1 MNKAIAKPWGY
12 YEDFFRSEEV
22 VFKKIVVNPCSEL
35 SLQKHNKRSEFWYV
49 VEGKGFIVYND
60 MVKRVDAGYSIEIP
74 VGTIHC
80 IVNDTDDLLVMYEM
94 QFGNCSEDDIIRFK
108 DKYGREDEADLGLGL
123 SGEQKKCKPTVLC
136 DNLKKE
142 NEDAKD
148 CS

>member
-1 MNKAIAKPWGY
+1 MNKTIAKPWGY
-12 YEDFFRSEEV
+12 YEDLFRNEKV

-35 SLQKHNKRSEFWYV
+35 SLQKHHERGEFWYV
-49 VEGKGFIVYND
+49 VEGKGFVVYND
-60 MVKRVDAGYSIEIP
+60 MTKRVETGYSIEIP

-80 IVNDTDDLLVMYEM
+80 IVNDTDERLVMYEM
-94 QFGNCSEDDIIRFK
+94 QFGSCSEDDIIRFK
-108 DKYGREDEADLGLGL
+108 DKYGREDEADLGTGI
-123 SGEQKKCKPTVLC
+123 SGSQCNPIALC